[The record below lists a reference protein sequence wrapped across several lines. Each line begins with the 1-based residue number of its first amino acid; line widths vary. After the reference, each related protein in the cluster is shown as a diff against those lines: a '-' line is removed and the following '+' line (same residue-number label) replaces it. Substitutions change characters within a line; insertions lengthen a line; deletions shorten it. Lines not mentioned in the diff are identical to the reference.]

1 MSLSFSSFGK
11 ILEKT
16 QPIAVD
22 EVINLNGHILPTVK
36 KNKQ

>member
-22 EVINLNGHILPTVK
+22 EVINLNGHILPTIK
-36 KNKQ
+36 KN

>member
-16 QPIAVD
+16 NPFAVD
-22 EVINLNGHILPTVK
+22 EVINLSGHILPSV
-36 KNKQ
+36 